1 LIFILINFDFLKKFD
16 KIIKNQKSRKIKNK
30 KSKKRLLVALTQK
43 HIKVLFFNKL
53 NLTKQKFAKI

>member
-30 KSKKRLLVALTQK
+30 KSKKRLLVALTQ
-43 HIKVLFFNKL
+43 
-53 NLTKQKFAKI
+53 